1 MDNKTLSQ
9 MEKLQMQELM
19 KTQALCLKKAKMY
32 ANQAQDT
39 EIKQVL
45 EILTSRDEGH
55 IYNLS
60 LVMQENGIS
69 TDELIQ

>member
-1 MDNKTLSQ
+1 
-9 MEKLQMQELM
+9 
-19 KTQALCLKKAKMY
+19 MY